1 MPAPSEGRARR
12 LAAEKGAADIGQH
25 AMSVH
30 RISRTLIGPSHALG
44 HAEIDSDHF
53 AIADYWL
60 QLTQCE
66 PIAVSFHIAR
76 LRKRMRSHF
85 NHEAALV
92 EAIGAPFPHAHHG
105 EHNAMLRLCDE
116 AYELSDRDRR
126 AARAL
131 LRSRLPRLMRNHIIC
146 MDQIAVLMI
155 NTAAQHRPVPYA
167 PH

>member
-1 MPAPSEGRARR
+1 
-12 LAAEKGAADIGQH
+12 
-25 AMSVH
+25 MSIH
-30 RISRTLIGPSHALG
+30 RITRTLIGPNHALG

-66 PIAVSFHIAR
+66 PIAIAFHIAR
-76 LRKRMRSHF
+76 LRKRMRNHF

-92 EAIGAPFPHAHHG
+92 EAAGRRLWQDHKG
-105 EHNAMLRLCDE
+105 EHDEMLRLCDE
-116 AYELSDRDRR
+116 AYELSAQNRR

-131 LRSRLPRLMRNHIIC
+131 LRSRLPRMMRNHIIC

-155 NTAAQHRPVPYA
+155 KDAAQDRPAPYA